1 MRPDDRRDRLRNRP
15 ALLRRLARVERRADI
30 RILEA
35 LCRLQG
41 QTVWLVGGALR
52 DLLSNRTAAEID
64 LVLPADP
71 LPFAR
76 ELEALGFGTAVA
88 LSDLSPRVA
97 RVAGRRDVDIAELTG
112 GSIEADLGRRDFT
125 VNAMAWELGS
135 RHFVDPFGG
144 VLDLSRRRLCM
155 ISSRNL
161 REDALRV
168 LRAARLIAT
177 HGLRPDRALTAA
189 SRREAG
195 ELARVAPERVRAEV
209 VKLLDSPSVT
219 EALRWLRRVSAWD
232 HVFGEPAV
240 EGTPGGRG
248 VPSRIDDS
256 SLRRL
261 PPESRRRIRLCLIA
275 AWLGLPPASAA
286 RWLLQ
291 RRFSRQEASAVA
303 ALLDLTEKARK
314 IRDPRDAWAWV
325 RDSGDRRSEAL
336 LLLRLLLPPRSE
348 LPRRLAA
355 LHPRRKIR
363 LTGRDIMDWLQI
375 PSGPRVGS
383 LLREAEIEALRG
395 RIRSRR
401 EARRWLVQTRGGGR
415 EGPADGPL
423 GPLHRL

>member
-1 MRPDDRRDRLRNRP
+1 MLPGDRRDPLRQTP

-52 DLLSNRTAAEID
+52 DLLSNRTVTEID

-97 RVAGRRDVDIAELTG
+97 RVAGRGDVDIAELTG

-135 RHFVDPFGG
+135 RCFVDPFGG
-144 VLDLSRRRLCM
+144 VLDLSRRRLRM

-161 REDALRV
+161 REDPLRV
-168 LRAARLIAT
+168 LRAARLVAT
-177 HGLRPDRALTAA
+177 HGLRPDHALTAA

-195 ELARVAPERVRAEV
+195 ELARVAPERVRAEM
-209 VKLLDSPSVT
+209 VKLLDSSMVA
-219 EALRWLRRVSAWD
+219 EALRWLRRVGAWD
-232 HVFGEPAV
+232 HVFGGPAV
-240 EGTPGGRG
+240 EGTPGARAL
-248 VPSRIDDS
+248 PSRIDDS

-261 PPESRRRIRLCLIA
+261 PPEPRRRIRLCLIA
-275 AWLGLPPASAA
+275 ARLGLSPASAA
-286 RWLLQ
+286 RWLLR
-291 RRFSRQEASAVA
+291 RRFSRQEAGAVA
-303 ALLDLTEKARK
+303 ALLDLTGRARK
-314 IRDPRDAWAWV
+314 VRTPRDAWAWV
-325 RDSGDRRSEAL
+325 RDSGNRRSEAL
-336 LLLRLLLPPRSE
+336 LLLRLLLPSRSE
-348 LPRRLAA
+348 LPRRLGA
-355 LHPRRKIR
+355 LHPRRRVR
-363 LTGRDIMDWLQI
+363 LTGRDVMEWLQI

-383 LLREAEIEALRG
+383 LLREAEIEVLRG
-395 RIRSRR
+395 RIRTRR
-401 EARRWLVQTRGGGR
+401 EARRWLLQTRSGGR
-415 EGPADGPL
+415 EDPPSRPAGSP
-423 GPLHRL
+423 HRL